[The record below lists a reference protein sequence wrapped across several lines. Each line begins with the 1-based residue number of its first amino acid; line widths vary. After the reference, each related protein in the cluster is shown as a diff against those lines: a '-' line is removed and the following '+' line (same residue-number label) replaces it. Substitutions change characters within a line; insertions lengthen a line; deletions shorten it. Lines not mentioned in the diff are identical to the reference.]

1 MKKTVSVI
9 LSLLMLLSFAACGK
23 EAEKT
28 NPQKT
33 EAIYENTTYSK
44 PEKTP
49 LANGSLTPEIS
60 WELFDDGSLY
70 VEGTGAMPDWAKI
83 KDLAWRDRIHHIK
96 SVYIGD
102 GITRIGNYA
111 FSYCQNLS
119 SVYISETV
127 TSIGNS
133 AFIRCEN
140 LRAVRIPDSVTEIE
154 AFAFAHCLS
163 LESVNI
169 PESVTLLGD
178 TAFGGCSKIGEI
190 SLHKNI
196 TYVGEYCFAG
206 WGENQ
211 IINIACDESYIKDN
225 WHENWDINCSASKH
239 ISN

>member
-140 LRAVRIPDSVTEIE
+140 LRAVRIPDSVPK
-154 AFAFAHCLS
+154 LK
-163 LESVNI
+163 
-169 PESVTLLGD
+169 LLRL
-178 TAFGGCSKIGEI
+178 I
-190 SLHKNI
+190 L
-196 TYVGEYCFAG
+196 
-206 WGENQ
+206 
-211 IINIACDESYIKDN
+211 
-225 WHENWDINCSASKH
+225 
-239 ISN
+239 